1 MPSHK
6 EPAPPATHRCPVCR
20 LPQTK
25 IQRILGAGKCGSV
38 SYVCSRA
45 GMYYRARP
53 VENRH
58 LGRCLNP
65 RERRRDRSRQDDA
78 RCLSLSG
85 FLTT

>member
-25 IQRILGAGKCGSV
+25 IQRILGGGKYGSV

-45 GMYYRARP
+45 ECTIG
-53 VENRH
+53 
-58 LGRCLNP
+58 L
-65 RERRRDRSRQDDA
+65 D
-78 RCLSLSG
+78 
-85 FLTT
+85 LTKIDTWAAV